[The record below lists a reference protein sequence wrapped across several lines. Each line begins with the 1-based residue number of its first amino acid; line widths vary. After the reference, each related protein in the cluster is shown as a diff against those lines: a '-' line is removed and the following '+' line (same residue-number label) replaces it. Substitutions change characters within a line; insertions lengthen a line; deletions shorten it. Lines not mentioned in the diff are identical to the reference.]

1 MDLSVDLGVRLR
13 NPAILASGILGMSL
27 ETLKRVYE
35 SGAGAVVSKSVG
47 LEPNPGYENPTVVE
61 VDCGYL
67 NAIGLANPGV
77 DSFSEELAKVD
88 IPLFVSLYSRSAE
101 GFRELVRRLDGFEVL
116 GFELNLSCPHVK
128 GVGLEVGSDPDAVY
142 EIVRGCKRETAK
154 PIFVKLSPM
163 VRVVEVAESC
173 KRAGADAVVL
183 ANTFRGMA
191 IDVESMKPI
200 LSNRFGGLSGPAVRP
215 MVLALVYEVYE
226 KVKIPIIASG
236 GVVKWEDMVEYILAG
251 ARAVEIGTGIAYRG
265 LGIFKELLSGLEEYM
280 RRKGFERV
288 EELVGLAHE

>member
-13 NPAILASGILGMSL
+13 NPTILASGILGMSL

-77 DSFSEELAKVD
+77 DSFAEELAKVD
-88 IPLFVSLYSRSAE
+88 IPLFVSLYSRSVE
-101 GFRELVRRLDGFEVL
+101 GFRELVRRLERFEVL

-163 VRVVEVAESC
+163 VRVVEVTESC

-200 LSNRFGGLSGPAVRP
+200 LSNGFGGLSGPAVRP

-236 GVVKWEDMVEYILAG
+236 GVVKWEDVVEYILAG